1 MKRFMMWA
9 AAVLGLAIMWTVP
22 THAGVND
29 FTINTFEADYYIGK
43 DQAGRSTLK
52 TVERIVAEF
61 PQFDQNHGLE
71 RVIPQTY
78 DGHPTSLKVV
88 SVKSDGGSDLSY
100 STHSDDNG
108 NAILRIGDADTYVHG
123 QMTYVI
129 TYEQRDVTKSFA
141 DTGKDEFYW
150 DINGTMWQQKF
161 GLVTARVHVAD
172 ELRPAL
178 SGDVACYYGYGG
190 ESNDCQIADEGGVL
204 TASTTNLGPGQNM
217 TLAIGFAKG
226 TFAAY
231 EQSTAEKF
239 WAFILAAW
247 VTLLVV
253 TSIVGFVLIFVVSFR
268 YTAKSNRKK
277 DLGTVVPE
285 YLPPKDASVLTAS
298 HIGDGTRAVLT
309 AQIIDLAVR
318 HYIKIYQIKEKSL
331 FKAAEYDIEITK
343 SIDDLST
350 EEKNFLATLFGT
362 RGTKVGARLDMKS
375 LKSDYSVASKLRK
388 NTKALEQLI
397 KGKYGLRQ
405 KDEHAS
411 RWFNRVGIWTLVI
424 GIITL
429 SPMLLIAAIIAL
441 VCSVQLRPLTDKG
454 LDLRR
459 YLMGLKTYISVAEE
473 ERLKML
479 QSPEGAEKVDAK
491 TVDDPKKLVK
501 LYERVLPYAVL
512 FGQEREW
519 NKQIGV
525 YYEQNG
531 TSPDWYTGN
540 AAFSAVAFS
549 SAMNDFSTTTN
560 SYAASDSSSSSGSS
574 GGGSSGGGGGG
585 GGGGGW

>member
-1 MKRFMMWA
+1 MKRFAIWVVA
-9 AAVLGLAIMWTVP
+9 ALSLAAVWATP

-29 FTINTFEADYYIGK
+29 FTISTFEADFYVGK

-52 TVERIVAEF
+52 TVERIVANF

-71 RVIPQTY
+71 RAIPQTY
-78 DGHPTSLKVV
+78 DSHPTSLKVV
-88 SVKSDGGSDLSY
+88 SVKSDSGNDLPY
-100 STHSDDNG
+100 SKHSDDNG
-108 NAILRIGDADTYVHG
+108 NEVLRIGDADKYVHG

-150 DINGTMWQQKF
+150 DVNGTTWKQKF
-161 GLVTARVHVAD
+161 GLMTARVHIAD
-172 ELRPAL
+172 ELRPVL
-178 SGDVACYYGYGG
+178 SGDKACYYGYGG
-190 ESNDCQIADEGGVL
+190 ESNKCQLTEGSGVL

-226 TFAAY
+226 TFAGY
-231 EQSTAEKF
+231 EQSAAEKF

-268 YTAKSNRKK
+268 YTARSNRKK

-285 YLPPKDASVLTAS
+285 YLPPKDISVLTSS
-298 HIGDGTRAVLT
+298 HIGEGSRAVLT
-309 AQIIDLAVR
+309 AQIVDLAVR

-331 FKAAEYDIEITK
+331 FKAAEYDLEIIK
-343 SIDDLST
+343 PIDDLST
-350 EEKNFLATLFGT
+350 EEKDFLATLFGKH
-362 RGTKVGARLDMKS
+362 GTKVGARLAMKS
-375 LKSDYSVASKLRK
+375 MKSDYSVAAKLQK

-405 KDEHAS
+405 KDEQAS
-411 RWFNRVGIWTLVI
+411 RWFSQVGVWTLVI
-424 GIITL
+424 GVVTL

-441 VCSVQLRPLTDKG
+441 VCGVQLKPLTDKG

-479 QSPEGAEKVDAK
+479 QSPEGAEKVATG

-519 NKQIGV
+519 NKQIGA

-560 SYAASDSSSSSGSS
+560 SYAASDSSSSGGSS